1 MPSRTPRAATREDS
15 VPETAAA
22 LVDLLNSRPYA
33 GMPDKLDTP
42 GSATAVLRPFGQEDD
57 DAPSPR
63 RVELVRA
70 VRDDLIALAEHH
82 DPDDSAADWAAFSG
96 RVSSVAFQQDFSVPG
111 TVSMRQT
118 SGDPVVGRITLAVAE
133 LVDAGTW
140 SRLRLCASEICRE
153 VFYDTSRSRT
163 RRWHSYEVCGN
174 RANVA
179 AYRARTGA
187 SAPAGD
193 AAH

>member
-1 MPSRTPRAATREDS
+1 MATRTPRAATREDS
-15 VPETAAA
+15 VPESAAA

-42 GSATAVLRPFGQEDD
+42 GSATSVLRPFGQEDE
-57 DAPSPR
+57 APSAR

-70 VRDDLIALAEHH
+70 VRDDLLALAERN
-82 DPDDSAADWAAFSG
+82 DPDDSAGDWAAFSG
-96 RVSSVAFQQDFSVPG
+96 RVASVTFQQDFSLPG
-111 TVSMRQT
+111 SVSMRQT

-133 LVDAGTW
+133 LVGAGAWT
-140 SRLRLCASEICRE
+140 RLRLCASEICRE

-179 AYRARTGA
+179 AYRERGST

-193 AAH
+193 SAR

>member
-1 MPSRTPRAATREDS
+1 MPTRTPRATTREDS

-33 GMPDKLDTP
+33 GMADKLDTP
-42 GSATAVLRPFGQEDD
+42 GSATAVLRPFGQDD
-57 DAPSPR
+57 DAPSPQ

-70 VRDDLIALAEHH
+70 VRDDLVALAEQH
-82 DPDDSAADWAAFSG
+82 DPDDSAGDWAAFSG
-96 RVSSVAFQQDFSVPG
+96 RVSSVAFQQDFSTPG

-133 LVDAGTW
+133 LVGAGTW
-140 SRLRLCASEICRE
+140 SRLRLCANEICRE

-179 AYRARTGA
+179 AYRARAGA
-187 SAPAGD
+187 SPAADD
-193 AAH
+193 AGH

>member
-1 MPSRTPRAATREDS
+1 MATRTPRAATREDS
-15 VPETAAA
+15 VPESAAA

-33 GMPDKLDTP
+33 GMPDKLDAP
-42 GSATAVLRPFGQEDD
+42 GSATSVLRPFGQEDE
-57 DAPSPR
+57 APSAR

-70 VRDDLIALAEHH
+70 VRDDLLALTERN
-82 DPDDSAADWAAFSG
+82 DPDDSAGDWAAFSG
-96 RVSSVAFQQDFSVPG
+96 RVSSVTFQQDFSLPG
-111 TVSMRQT
+111 AVSMRQA

-133 LVDAGTW
+133 LVGAGAW

-179 AYRARTGA
+179 AYRERGGT

-193 AAH
+193 SAR

>member
-1 MPSRTPRAATREDS
+1 MPARTPRAATREDS

-42 GSATAVLRPFGQEDD
+42 GTAATVLRPFGQED

-70 VRDDLIALAEHH
+70 VRDDLLALAEDH
-82 DPDDSAADWAAFSG
+82 DPDDSAGDWAAFSG
-96 RVSSVAFQQDFSVPG
+96 RVSSVTFQQDFSTPG
-111 TVSMRQT
+111 AVAMRQT

-133 LVDAGTW
+133 LVGAGTW
-140 SRLRLCASEICRE
+140 TRLRLCANEICRE

-163 RRWHSYEVCGN
+163 RRWHSYEICGN

-179 AYRARTGA
+179 AYRARTGT

-193 AAH
+193 SGH